1 MAVSKMKLVNIS
13 GSLEALGAVTRACG
27 ESGVFQPDDTLSYY
41 SDTSAFSVVRLMVNS
56 SNTLPSL
63 VR

>member
-27 ESGVFQPDDTLSYY
+27 ESGVFQPDDTLSARKTR
-41 SDTSAFSVVRLMVNS
+41 SQRRCPRCTAVCK
-56 SNTLPSL
+56 TQG
-63 VR
+63 